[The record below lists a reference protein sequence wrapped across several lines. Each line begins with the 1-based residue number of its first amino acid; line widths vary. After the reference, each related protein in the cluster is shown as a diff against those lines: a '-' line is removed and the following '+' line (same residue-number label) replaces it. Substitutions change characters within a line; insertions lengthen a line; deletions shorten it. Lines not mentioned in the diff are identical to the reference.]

1 VEAEKQKAKKKQLA
15 EAVHAFEAESDGDLA
30 LTVGDIVVVT
40 KAKEGE
46 AWWKGYIQGNKK
58 TKGHFPA
65 SFVQLLEPELEPE
78 PEPAPS
84 LAPQS
89 GTGTESLFATTG
101 PAAGAGDDWLTK
113 MSSALDGME
122 NSVVASGEME
132 SINASSIGGPGTAS
146 PFMDQPSSARTAVAP
161 TLALP
166 SKAERKSLFDRMD
179 VNGNGALS
187 LAEIDKAIEDG
198 TLPAALT
205 AGDTASDY
213 NHKPAIMR
221 AYRAADT
228 SSDGFVQRKEFSKL
242 LAYIV
247 YFNNLWDTFDAMDEN
262 HDHRLSQEEF
272 ASGCERVGLALSSTE
287 LREEFQRCDVDGGGF
302 VLFHEFCSWCVEQ
315 SLRLRVSTD
324 EYAEGSVSQ
333 R

>member
-1 VEAEKQKAKKKQLA
+1 
-15 EAVHAFEAESDGDLA
+15 
-30 LTVGDIVVVT
+30 
-40 KAKEGE
+40 
-46 AWWKGYIQGNKK
+46 
-58 TKGHFPA
+58 
-65 SFVQLLEPELEPE
+65 
-78 PEPAPS
+78 
-84 LAPQS
+84 
-89 GTGTESLFATTG
+89 
-101 PAAGAGDDWLTK
+101 

-122 NSVVASGEME
+122 NSVAAPGEME

-146 PFMDQPSSARTAVAP
+146 PFMDQPPRTAVAP

-166 SKAERKSLFDRMD
+166 SKEDRKSLFDGMD

-198 TLPAALT
+198 TIPAALM
-205 AGDTASDY
+205 AGDTPSDY

-228 SSDGFVQRKEFSKL
+228 SGDGFIQRKEFSKL

-247 YFNNLWDTFDAMDEN
+247 YFNNLWDTFDAMDGN

-272 ASGCERVGLALSSTE
+272 AAGCERVGLALSPTE
-287 LREEFQRCDVDGGGF
+287 LRDEFQRCDADGGGF
-302 VLFHEFCSWCVEQ
+302 VLFHEFCSWCAEQ

-324 EYAEGSVSQ
+324 DYAEGSVSQ